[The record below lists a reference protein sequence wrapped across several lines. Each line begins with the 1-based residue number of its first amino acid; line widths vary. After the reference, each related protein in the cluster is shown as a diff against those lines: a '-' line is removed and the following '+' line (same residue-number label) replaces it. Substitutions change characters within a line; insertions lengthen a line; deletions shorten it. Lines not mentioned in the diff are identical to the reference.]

1 MKEDSFE
8 DYFYRCKT
16 PGQSFKNRFIYSPYS
31 DGTEIVQ
38 EFNI

>member
-16 PGQSFKNRFIYSPYS
+16 PGQNFKNRFIEVQS
-31 DGTEIVQ
+31 DGTETVQ
-38 EFNI
+38 DFNI